1 MANRN
6 LTFGELS
13 DRAVDNTMK
22 NKEFMKFAAEK
33 KYDGWSGGLSSSSSF
48 SASSSSSSGLH
59 QVG

>member
-13 DRAVDNTMK
+13 DRAVDNTLN
-22 NKEFMKFAAEK
+22 NKQFMKLAAGRNTEGLSGGQSS
-33 KYDGWSGGLSSSSSF
+33 GWS
-48 SASSSSSSGLH
+48 